1 LPNPTRPHADR
12 RADGIDA
19 TKGQIDAGLFFLAY
33 RKNDREQFV
42 PVQRRLGAD
51 DLLNEYIKHVSS
63 GLYACPGGVEEV
75 GDWFGRRLFS

>member
-1 LPNPTRPHADR
+1 LPNSTRPHADR

-19 TKGQIDAGLFFLAY
+19 TTGQIDAGLFFLAY
-33 RKNDREQFV
+33 QKNAHEQFV

-75 GDWFGRRLFS
+75 GDWFGRRLSS